1 VESGGG
7 NAFLRENGLY
17 SSLMSEWRRTRD
29 AGLLRGKPAGSTVG
43 RPTAD
48 QAEIARLRR
57 QLDVAQKR
65 LVRTEAAL
73 TIMGKAQAL
82 LEDLCES
89 ADTPPPST
97 R

>member
-1 VESGGG
+1 
-7 NAFLRENGLY
+7 
-17 SSLMSEWRRTRD
+17 MSEWRRTRD
-29 AGLLRGKPAGSTVG
+29 AGLLRDKPAGAVVG
-43 RPTAD
+43 RPNAD

-57 QLDVAQKR
+57 QLDVAQRR

-82 LEDLCES
+82 LEEISES
-89 ADTPPPST
+89 ADTPPRST